1 MKTLKSQHLNSKL
14 SHKAETESLIDTI
27 IRASVAGSPQT
38 QTTDQAMRKENGI
51 ELSNWE
57 KKKRKHV
64 VRWSKELPLI
74 ETKEDENPKSEPEP
88 PGSTSKQGPTEQVAN
103 QGMVGTAK
111 QVRSIVKI
119 FGACCKNHKEMR
131 GAQLHQRSG
140 QWDDFFL

>member
-1 MKTLKSQHLNSKL
+1 MMKTLKSQHLNSKL

-64 VRWSKELPLI
+64 V
-74 ETKEDENPKSEPEP
+74 
-88 PGSTSKQGPTEQVAN
+88 G
-103 QGMVGTAK
+103 
-111 QVRSIVKI
+111 
-119 FGACCKNHKEMR
+119 
-131 GAQLHQRSG
+131 
-140 QWDDFFL
+140 